1 MKKLIAIS
9 FAVVAF
15 AASAQD
21 TVSTEGLK
29 QNFDKFK
36 SKRGVTIFPEKGEWA
51 LGISANPILQYVG
64 NAFSGATSTN
74 QAPTVVSPTFAQ
86 NLSGGQGNS
95 IYLKYMKT
103 ESTAY
108 RMRVAFNVSSNKTGT
123 PVILANNGTQGIVP
137 SYGENTITSGQTSVM
152 LGLGMEK
159 RRGKDRVKG
168 VYGAEGL
175 LGFSTSKTN
184 YRYAEPLDNATVFP
198 NGRPQSVFSGN
209 SIFAGV
215 RGFVGVEYFF
225 APKISIG
232 GEVGYTAGISLTGRG
247 TQTNL
252 YFDAANP
259 GAPVEGTIRTNTY
272 VGYVGLGVDS
282 FNASVNLHFYF

>member
-74 QAPTVVSPTFAQ
+74 QAPIVASPSFAQ

-108 RMRVAFNVSSNKTGT
+108 RMRVAFNVSSQKVGT
-123 PVILANNGTQGIVP
+123 PVVIANNGTQGIIP
-137 SYGENTITSGQTSVM
+137 SYGENSVTTGQTSVM

-175 LGFSTSKTN
+175 LGFSTSKSN
-184 YRYAEPLDNATVFP
+184 YNYAEPLEVAANSPRIQSQF
-198 NGRPQSVFSGN
+198 NGN
-209 SIFAGV
+209 TIFAGV

-252 YFDAANP
+252 YFDGANP
-259 GAPVEGTIRTNTY
+259 GAPVEGTIRTNSY